1 MSIGTDFVCLFL
13 SKKIDVFICYKL
25 YIFAVLFIKKKKK
38 KKKKICLKITKKKKK
53 KDI

>member
-1 MSIGTDFVCLFL
+1 MGHVNRNRFFILFL

-38 KKKKICLKITKKKKK
+38 KKICLKITKKKKK